1 MREFRIGEGPGRVLP
16 GGDPGEK
23 EAHECRRP
31 AEALGQKAEDERKT
45 EGENQRRDEGKRVHV
60 ERCSE
65 KTAGESR
72 SGQRKIGPPFPH
84 APSAEKTNRLR
95 LLA

>member
-23 EAHECRRP
+23 EAHECRCP

-65 KTAGESR
+65 KTAGEKSEWTKKNR
-72 SGQRKIGPPFPH
+72 SAF
-84 APSAEKTNRLR
+84 SAR
-95 LLA
+95 A